1 MKVLPDTCSVLKLV
15 SLNVLVM
22 IKLIQAT
29 QVARSRKGVFDWI
42 ARLQFWEAPLRCF
55 SMKCARNRVAYFGVT
70 GLVAAVVA
78 IPFSAA
84 MTGGNTELAAN
95 VNIGKSPLPEKHPTE
110 VDGALYTHDKL
121 MQVMVSNSGTSVIR
135 FVECRHYPKEH
146 KKLVQVGMTSD
157 GHPILRLMPGNHCL
171 FTSAPLAS
179 GRAALMDLGSG
190 SRRAGNQARARA
202 SVEADSGTNGIN
214 GRLTTDQQYACE
226 KFGPACR
233 IALAIQ
239 AAENSRGACEIYH
252 YNSSDGTL
260 DWGYFQIN
268 TVHLTRPGLNLR
280 DLLDCKTNIDFAY
293 NLFREKGFE
302 PWTAYTSGAYRKFL
316 TRYDSGPRLAEAA
329 EQLTIL
335 RPMLR
340 SE

>member
-1 MKVLPDTCSVLKLV
+1 
-15 SLNVLVM
+15 M
-22 IKLIQAT
+22 ITLT
-29 QVARSRKGVFDWI
+29 QVTQFARSRIGVLDWI
-42 ARLQFWEAPLRCF
+42 ARLQFWDATLGCF
-55 SMKCARNRVAYFGVT
+55 SLKCARNRATYFGVT
-70 GLVAAVVA
+70 ALVAAVVA

-84 MTGGNTELAAN
+84 MTGENTELAPN
-95 VNIGKSPLPEKHPTE
+95 VNIGKSPLAEKYMT
-110 VDGALYTHDKL
+110 VSDGALYMHYKL
-121 MQVMVSNSGTSVIR
+121 MQVMVSNSGASVIR

-171 FTSAPLAS
+171 FTSAPLPA
-179 GRAALMDLGSG
+179 GRAAPIELASG
-190 SRRAGNQARARA
+190 SRRTGHQALIRV
-202 SVEADSGTNGIN
+202 SDEANSGTNGIN
-214 GRLTTDQQYACE
+214 GHLTSYQQYACE
-226 KFGPACR
+226 KFGSACR

-239 AAENSRGACEIYH
+239 AAENSRGACEVYH

-293 NLFREKGFE
+293 SLFREKGFE

-316 TRYDSGPRLAEAA
+316 TRHDSGPVLAQAA
-329 EQLTIL
+329 ERLTIL

>member
-1 MKVLPDTCSVLKLV
+1 
-15 SLNVLVM
+15 M
-22 IKLIQAT
+22 IKLTQAT
-29 QVARSRKGVFDWI
+29 QIARARKGVFDWI
-42 ARLQFWEAPLRCF
+42 ARLQFWGAPLRCF

-78 IPFSAA
+78 IPFCAA
-84 MTGGNTELAAN
+84 VAGGNTELAAN
-95 VNIGKSPLPEKHPTE
+95 VNIGKSPLPEKYRTAR
-110 VDGALYTHDKL
+110 DGALYVHYRL
-121 MQVMVSNSGTSVIR
+121 MQVMVSNSGAPVIR
-135 FVECRHYPKEH
+135 LVECRHHPEEH

-179 GRAALMDLGSG
+179 GHAAPIDLGSD
-190 SRRAGNQARARA
+190 SRRAGSQALARV
-202 SVEADSGTNGIN
+202 SDEANSGTDGIN
-214 GRLTTDQQYACE
+214 GRLTSYQQYACE

-239 AAENSRGACEIYH
+239 AAENSRGACEVYH

-293 NLFREKGFE
+293 SLFREKGFE

-316 TRYDSGPRLAEAA
+316 TRHDTGPGLTEAVERL
-329 EQLTIL
+329 TVL

>member
-1 MKVLPDTCSVLKLV
+1 
-15 SLNVLVM
+15 M
-22 IKLIQAT
+22 IKLTQAT

-42 ARLQFWEAPLRCF
+42 ARLQFWGDPLRCF
-55 SMKCARNRVAYFGVT
+55 SMKCARNRVTYFGVT

-84 MTGGNTELAAN
+84 VTGENTELAAN
-95 VNIGKSPLPEKHPTE
+95 VNIGKSPLPEKHRTASD
-110 VDGALYTHDKL
+110 VALFMHYKL
-121 MQVMVSNSGTSVIR
+121 MQVMVSNSGAPVIR
-135 FVECRHYPKEH
+135 FVECRHYAKEH

-179 GRAALMDLGSG
+179 GRAAPVDLGSD
-190 SRRAGNQARARA
+190 SRRAENQARARV
-202 SVEADSGTNGIN
+202 SDEANSGTNGIN
-214 GRLTTDQQYACE
+214 GRLTSYQQYACE

-239 AAENSRGACEIYH
+239 AAENSRGACEVYH

-316 TRYDSGPRLAEAA
+316 TRHDTGPSLAEAA
-329 EQLTIL
+329 ERLTIL
-335 RPMLR
+335 GPMLR

>member
-1 MKVLPDTCSVLKLV
+1 MVTLSYV
-15 SLNVLVM
+15 SCLG
-22 IKLIQAT
+22 IIAY
-29 QVARSRKGVFDWI
+29 SR
-42 ARLQFWEAPLRCF
+42 L
-55 SMKCARNRVAYFGVT
+55 S
-70 GLVAAVVA
+70 
-78 IPFSAA
+78 
-84 MTGGNTELAAN
+84 
-95 VNIGKSPLPEKHPTE
+95 
-110 VDGALYTHDKL
+110 
-121 MQVMVSNSGTSVIR
+121 
-135 FVECRHYPKEH
+135 
-146 KKLVQVGMTSD
+146 
-157 GHPILRLMPGNHCL
+157 
-171 FTSAPLAS
+171 LAS
-179 GRAALMDLGSG
+179 GRAAQIDLGSG
-190 SRRAGNQARARA
+190 SRRAGTQARARV
-202 SVEADSGTNGIN
+202 SDEANSGTNGIN
-214 GRLTTDQQYACE
+214 GRLTSYQQYACE

-239 AAENSRGACEIYH
+239 AAENSRGACEVYL

-316 TRYDSGPRLAEAA
+316 TRHDSGPSLAEAVDR
-329 EQLTIL
+329 LTIL

>member
-1 MKVLPDTCSVLKLV
+1 
-15 SLNVLVM
+15 M
-22 IKLIQAT
+22 IKLTQAT
-29 QVARSRKGVFDWI
+29 HVARPRKGVCDWI
-42 ARLQFWEAPLRCF
+42 NRLQFWGTPFTCF
-55 SMKCARNRVAYFGVT
+55 SRKCGRNRVTYFGVT

-84 MTGGNTELAAN
+84 MTGEKTELAAN
-95 VNIGKSPLPEKHPTE
+95 VNIGKSPLAEKYMT
-110 VDGALYTHDKL
+110 VSDSALYMHYKL
-121 MQVMVSNSGTSVIR
+121 MQVMVSNSGASVIR

-171 FTSAPLAS
+171 FTAAPLAS
-179 GRAALMDLGSG
+179 GRVAPIDLGLR
-190 SRRAGNQARARA
+190 SRGAENQARARV
-202 SVEADSGTNGIN
+202 SDKGNSGTNGIN
-214 GRLTTDQQYACE
+214 GGLTSYQQYACE

-239 AAENSRGACEIYH
+239 AAENSRGACEVYH

-316 TRYDSGPRLAEAA
+316 TRHDSVPSLADAA
-329 EQLTIL
+329 TERLTIL
-335 RPMLR
+335 HPMLR